1 VDWVTACCGCKW
13 GTLLGRCAASL
24 QLPLPE
30 LPPLD
35 DAGAAATAPLLP
47 TAAAEATGTAAA
59 AAPASALPPLS
70 AGGAS
75 APPLSPRR
83 RSWGGTI
90 LEGAPDVGA
99 EGLDEVEGAVAAGA
113 GGAGFGGGPSAPGI
127 NAGSGAF
134 SHKPWSPAAELLEG
148 VVAGWAE

>member
-1 VDWVTACCGCKW
+1 MGLTGDRYIVAARPRAVELDVADRVLRAGAD
-13 GTLLGRCAASL
+13 GEGLARRAFGGRLERGVAPA
-24 QLPLPE
+24 
-30 LPPLD
+30 
-35 DAGAAATAPLLP
+35 AAAT
-47 TAAAEATGTAAA
+47 EALATDGEGLAG
-59 AAPASALPPLS
+59 LS

-148 VVAGWAE
+148 AVAGWAE